1 MKYLTK
7 RLWWF
12 VHVTIRYAILDT
24 RIWFLK
30 NVYGMTIGN
39 GVKISLKANLDK
51 THPKGVHIGN
61 DTYIAFDAAI
71 LTHDMSRNLHVDTKI
86 GARCFIG
93 AKSLILPG
101 VSIGDEVVVA
111 AGAVVTKD
119 VPSNCLVAGNPAKIM
134 KPVKTKKLGIIEGS

>member
-101 VSIGDEVVVA
+101 VVIGDEVVVA
-111 AGAVVTKD
+111 AGSVVTRNI
-119 VPSNCLVAGNPAKIM
+119 PSNSLVAGNPAA
-134 KPVKTKKLGIIEGS
+134 VKRRVETGSLGIIKK